1 MGLGNIKPYS
11 MSIVANNQLI
21 KDTFIYGMVSNTMSI
36 GGVKYPDKEI
46 KLDDGEFEALF
57 IKYPDDPVELNSLLS
72 SLLAQDPDPEH
83 MYYFRASEFHI
94 KADQETPWT
103 LDGENGGF
111 HTEAVIRNLP
121 RQVEI
126 IAPKELNKQK

>member
-1 MGLGNIKPYS
+1 M
-11 MSIVANNQLI
+11 
-21 KDTFIYGMVSNTMSI
+21 
-36 GGVKYPDKEI
+36 
-46 KLDDGEFEALF
+46 
-57 IKYPDDPVELNSLLS
+57 ELNSLLS